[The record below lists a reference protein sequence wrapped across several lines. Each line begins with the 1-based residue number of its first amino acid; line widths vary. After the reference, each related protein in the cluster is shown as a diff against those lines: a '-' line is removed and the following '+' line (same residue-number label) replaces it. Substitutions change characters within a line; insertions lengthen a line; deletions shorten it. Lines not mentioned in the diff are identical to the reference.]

1 MKTEPL
7 EANENPQETTGSKV
21 CVALAAIGTL
31 AAVFGIAICV
41 FGLVEFNQTKVL
53 IGAGVIVVSTINV
66 PCSSNGLPR
75 RCERGR

>member
-1 MKTEPL
+1 MKSEPL

-31 AAVFGIAICV
+31 TAVFGIAICV

-53 IGAGVIVVSTINV
+53 IGAGVIVVSTIAYILMLT
-66 PCSSNGLPR
+66 SAR
-75 RCERGR
+75 